1 MHRRTVIATLSLAL
15 LALPATASAATSLT
29 IRVYDRPVPAP
40 PSHTYHLRCAPASG
54 TVPHPVLA
62 CRRLLAATR
71 PLAAPRGCDSI
82 DVITA
87 RVTGTFRGQPVDRT
101 YLPCGPHMTAWK
113 RLAALLGIPVT

>member
-1 MHRRTVIATLSLAL
+1 MHRRTVIATLSLAI

-29 IRVYDRPVPAP
+29 IRVYDRPIPAP
-40 PSHTYHLRCAPASG
+40 PAHVYHLHCAPASG

-62 CRRLLAATR
+62 CRRLFAATR
-71 PLAAPRGCDSI
+71 PFAVLRECDTV

-87 RVTGTFRGQPVDRT
+87 RVTGTFRGQTVDRA

-113 RLAALLGIPVT
+113 RLAALLGIPIR